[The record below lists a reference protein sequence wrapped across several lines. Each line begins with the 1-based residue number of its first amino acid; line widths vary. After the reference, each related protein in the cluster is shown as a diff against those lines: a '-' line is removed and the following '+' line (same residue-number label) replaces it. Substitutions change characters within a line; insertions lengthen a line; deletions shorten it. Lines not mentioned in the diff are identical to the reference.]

1 MEFSYI
7 LIALFSIEL
16 SGDTRE
22 KPDVKIDNKG
32 GVLELRTYDT
42 WEMCEAAAFAS
53 NGKMREIFVPKN
65 IEINIAYMCIVKP
78 D

>member
-42 WEMCEAAAFAS
+42 WE
-53 NGKMREIFVPKN
+53 
-65 IEINIAYMCIVKP
+65 
-78 D
+78 

>member
-7 LIALFSIEL
+7 LIALFAIEL
-16 SGDTRE
+16 SGGTRE
-22 KPDVKIDNKG
+22 NPDLKIDNKG

-42 WEMCEAAAFAS
+42 WEMCVAAASAS
-53 NGKMREIFVPKN
+53 NGKMREIFDPQN
-65 IEINIAYMCIVKP
+65 LEINIAYMCIAKP